1 MSKSQEYD
9 RLLDMARTRFRS
21 VRHQTGDFR
30 GGAWISPDG
39 KQLLINR
46 MLPIDERIELLRK
59 LLQLE
64 SGADSTEQLEHDR

>member
-1 MSKSQEYD
+1 MSKSKEYD
-9 RLLDMARTRFRS
+9 TLLDMARTRFRS

-30 GGAWISPDG
+30 GGAWVSPDG

-59 LLQLE
+59 LLQLD
-64 SGADSTEQLEHDR
+64 SGDSTTEQLERGK

>member
-1 MSKSQEYD
+1 MSKSREYD
-9 RLLDMARTRFRS
+9 QLLDIARSRYRS

-30 GGAWISPDG
+30 GGAWVSPDG

-64 SGADSTEQLEHDR
+64 SGVPPTEQLERHT

>member
-1 MSKSQEYD
+1 MSKSREYD
-9 RLLDMARTRFRS
+9 KLLEVARTRFRS

-30 GGAWISPDG
+30 GGAWVSPDG

-59 LLQLE
+59 LLQLD
-64 SGADSTEQLEHDR
+64 SGDEPNEQLEHDR

>member
-1 MSKSQEYD
+1 MSKSREYD
-9 RLLDMARTRFRS
+9 KLLDIARARFRS

-46 MLPIDERIELLRK
+46 MLPLDERIELLRK

-64 SGADSTEQLEHDR
+64 SGPETTEQLEHDQ